1 MVAYRLFRA
10 GASRRERR
18 LPASRRQD
26 AAMAIAPPEICAKL
40 RDERAQTGSEWE
52 VRGVTYL
59 IRAAIAL
66 LGGAGTVATYHQTRD
81 PIFTAITA
89 FVVIVAFVTAYLAYR

>member
-1 MVAYRLFRA
+1 
-10 GASRRERR
+10 
-18 LPASRRQD
+18 
-26 AAMAIAPPEICAKL
+26 
-40 RDERAQTGSEWE
+40 
-52 VRGVTYL
+52 VTYL

-66 LGGAGTVATYHQTRD
+66 LGGAGTVATYHETRD